1 MCVPVILP
9 EKLRRRLGALGQFR
23 QHPRRARRPLLV
35 VAALVIALPLVSL
48 MSVGIGQVRAW
59 PADVMAV
66 LLDRG
71 GASAPSSTLET
82 VVWQLRMPR
91 VLAGLCVGAVL
102 ACSGAALQAVVRNDL
117 ADPYLLGISSGASL
131 GAALAITGG
140 LAGTLGTAIGS
151 AATPAST
158 LAVTAGAF
166 VGAISALALVLILV
180 GARRRVTGSR
190 LILAGLAVGYFL
202 SAATNLV
209 VVLSDSRDAV
219 RAVTFW
225 MLGSLGRASWSEIPV
240 LASAALLAV
249 GFLTVR
255 ARRLDAVGLGDDV
268 ARSMGVDPDRLRRS
282 TAAMAALAVAA
293 AVAVAGTIGFV
304 GLVVPHL
311 ARLLVGA
318 THRLL
323 LPTSAALGALVLT
336 GADAL
341 ARTVLA
347 PREIP
352 LGILTALVG
361 TPLLMVM
368 LRHKSPG

>member
-1 MCVPVILP
+1 MAVL
-9 EKLRRRLGALGQFR
+9 
-23 QHPRRARRPLLV
+23 
-35 VAALVIALPLVSL
+35 AAALPLIALV
-48 MSVGIGQVRAW
+48 SVGIGQVHAS
-59 PADVMAV
+59 PMEVVTA
-66 LLDRG
+66 LLSRETT
-71 GASAPSSTLET
+71 AAPSSTLET
-82 VVWQLRMPR
+82 VVWQLRLPR
-91 VLAGLCVGAVL
+91 VLTGLCVGAVL
-102 ACSGAALQAVVRNDL
+102 ACSGAALQAVVRNVL

-131 GAALAITGG
+131 GAALVIAGG
-140 LAGTLGTAIGS
+140 LASTLGAAIGT
-151 AATPAST
+151 AATPMST

-166 VGAISALALVLILV
+166 VGAISALGLVLVLV
-180 GARRRVTGSR
+180 GARHHRTSGSR

-225 MLGSLGRASWSEIPV
+225 MLGSLGRASWSEVPP
-240 LASAALLAV
+240 LAGAALLAV
-249 GFLTVR
+249 GFLTLR

-268 ARSMGVDPDRLRRS
+268 ARSMGIDPERLRRS
-282 TAAMAALAVAA
+282 TAVVAALAVAI
-293 AVAVAGTIGFV
+293 AVAVAGTIGFI

-323 LPTSAALGALVLT
+323 LPTSALLGALVLT

-368 LRHKSPG
+368 LRHRSPR

>member
-1 MCVPVILP
+1 MSVIFSP
-9 EKLRRRLGALGQFR
+9 RLRCRLGTLGRRLPQRG
-23 QHPRRARRPLLV
+23 RRPLLV
-35 VAALVIALPLVSL
+35 VAALVAALPLVAL
-48 MSVGIGQVRAW
+48 VSVGIGQVHAW
-59 PADVMAV
+59 PADVLTV
-66 LLDRG
+66 LLSRD
-71 GASAPSSTLET
+71 GAAVSSTLET

-131 GAALAITGG
+131 GAALVIAGG
-140 LAGTLGTAIGS
+140 LASTLGTAIGT
-151 AATPAST
+151 AATPMTT
-158 LAVTAGAF
+158 LAVTSGAF
-166 VGAISALALVLILV
+166 VGAISALGLVLILV

-225 MLGSLGRASWSEIPV
+225 MLGSLGRASWSEIPA
-240 LASAALLAV
+240 LAGVALLAV

-255 ARRLDAVGLGDDV
+255 ARRLDAIGLGDDV

-282 TAAMAALAVAA
+282 TAAVAALAVAA
-293 AVAVAGTIGFV
+293 AVAVAGAIGFI
-304 GLVVPHL
+304 GLVIPHL

-323 LPTSAALGALVLT
+323 LPTSALLGALVLT
-336 GADAL
+336 SADAL

-368 LRHKSPG
+368 LRHKNPS